1 MIKILLKIINGKQFY
16 KLTQE
21 EKRILRNREYKK
33 VLGSYIMISNTFMV
47 FGLIVVILM
56 LNKIMDVPLDSPV
69 FYLSVGIVI
78 FLVIAS
84 IVMFIQQESM
94 KKGKF
99 EKVKFD
105 LLINL
110 VILVFLTA
118 MTIINI
124 EEAKYLSLYAVGLIT
139 FALLVRVKPSIV
151 LMYFTLIMVAMII
164 YLKASGADMYATS
177 AFYVNIVALNIIIF
191 FVARLLF
198 VEHINSFMQQKK
210 IREQNEE
217 LAKLATKDFLTGF
230 FNRRGFSNRIS
241 EPIQC
246 PAAICLFDL
255 DGLKLINDAFGHEKG
270 DNAIIFTANN
280 IKEVFP
286 ESYCARLGGDEFVVL
301 CENICEKE
309 VAEKVIEFGKR
320 MNKAQK
326 TEINVSASLGYEMIR
341 SQSEV
346 MEAYKKA
353 ENIMYHLKL
362 GARSSRK
369 NRSMEALMTSLYNYT
384 GESERHCH
392 SVGYIA
398 QRILSELGY
407 MRKNEL
413 ESIKIAGQLHDIGK
427 LSIPQSILLKQE
439 RLTDEEWAILKGHS
453 AESYKIACGLIDD
466 TDIVEAILYHHER
479 WDGNGYPYN
488 LKGDAIP
495 LFARIICVADSY
507 DAMTSERCYGRKKS
521 HEEACAELKAHK
533 GTQFDPDVVDAF
545 LRLPPQE
552 LKF

>member
-1 MIKILLKIINGKQFY
+1 MITTLLKLINGKQYY

-21 EKRILRNREYKK
+21 EKRNLRDKEYKK

-47 FGLIVVILM
+47 FGLIMVILM
-56 LNKIMDVPLDSPV
+56 LNQIINVPKDSPM
-69 FYLSVGIVI
+69 FYLSVGVVI

-84 IVMFIQQESM
+84 TVMFIQQESM

-99 EKVKFD
+99 SKVKFD
-105 LLINL
+105 LPINL
-110 VILVFLTA
+110 VILVFLTT
-118 MTIINI
+118 MTLINI

-139 FALLVRVKPSIV
+139 FALLVRVKPSKVI
-151 LMYFTLIMVAMII
+151 MYFSLVLIVII
-164 YLKASGADMYATS
+164 VYLKISGADIYS
-177 AFYVNIVALNIIIF
+177 SSSFYVNVVALNIIIF

-217 LAKLATKDFLTGF
+217 LGKLATKDFLTGF
-230 FNRRGFSNRIS
+230 FNRRGFANRIS
-241 EPIQC
+241 QSIEC

-270 DNAIIFTANN
+270 DNAIIFTANK

-286 ESYCARLGGDEFVVL
+286 NSFCARLGGDEFVVL
-301 CENICEKE
+301 CENICEKD
-309 VAEKVIEFGKR
+309 VTEKVMEFGKK
-320 MNKAQK
+320 MNRAQK
-326 TEINVSASLGYEMIR
+326 TEINVSASLGYEMIH
-341 SQSEV
+341 SQAEV

-392 SVGYIA
+392 SVGYIS
-398 QRILSELGY
+398 QRILAELRYKRKSEL
-407 MRKNEL
+407 EA
-413 ESIKIAGQLHDIGK
+413 IKIAGQLHDIGK
-427 LSIPQSILLKQE
+427 LSIPQAILLKEE
-439 RLTDEEWAILKGHS
+439 RLTDEEWTILKGHS

-466 TDIVEAILYHHER
+466 KDIVEAILYHHER

-495 LFARIICVADSY
+495 LFARILCVADSY
-507 DAMTSERCYGRKKS
+507 DAMTSDRCYSRRKT
-521 HEEACAELKAHK
+521 HEQACDELIACK
-533 GTQFDPDVVDAF
+533 GKQFDPDVVDAF

>member
-1 MIKILLKIINGKQFY
+1 MIATLLNLINGKQYY
-16 KLTQE
+16 KLTRE
-21 EKRILRNREYKK
+21 EKRNLRDEEYKK
-33 VLGSYIMISNTFMV
+33 VLGPYIMISNTFMV
-47 FGLIVVILM
+47 FGLIVVILI
-56 LNKIMDVPLDSPV
+56 LNRIIDVPFGSLM
-69 FYLSVGIVI
+69 FYLCVGVVI

-84 IVMFIQQESM
+84 VVMFIQQESM

-99 EKVKFD
+99 KNVKFD
-105 LLINL
+105 IPINL
-110 VILVFLTA
+110 VILFFLTA
-118 MTIINI
+118 MTLINI

-151 LMYFTLIMVAMII
+151 ILYFVLVLILII
-164 YLKASGADMYATS
+164 SYLNISGADIFAS
-177 AFYVNIVALNIIIF
+177 SSFYINIVALNIIIF

-198 VEHINSFMQQKK
+198 VEHINGFMQQKK

-217 LAKLATKDFLTGF
+217 LGKLATKDFLTGF
-230 FNRRGFSNRIS
+230 YNRRGFASRIS
-241 EPIQC
+241 EPLEC

-255 DGLKLINDAFGHEKG
+255 DGLKLINDALGHEKG
-270 DNAIIFTANN
+270 DQAIIFTANN
-280 IKEVFP
+280 IKEVFAD
-286 ESYCARLGGDEFVVL
+286 SFCARLGGDEFVVL
-301 CENICEKE
+301 CENICEKD
-309 VAEKVIEFGKR
+309 VTEKVMEFGKR

-341 SQSEV
+341 SQADI

-392 SVGYIA
+392 SVGYIS
-398 QRILSELGY
+398 QRILAELRY
-407 MRKNEL
+407 LRKTEL
-413 ESIKIAGQLHDIGK
+413 EAIKIAGQLHDIGK
-427 LSIPQSILLKQE
+427 LSIPQAILQKEE

-466 TDIVEAILYHHER
+466 KDIVEAILYHHER

-495 LFARIICVADSY
+495 LFARILCVADSY
-507 DAMTSERCYGRKKS
+507 DAMTSDRCYSRKKT
-521 HEEACAELKAHK
+521 HEQACGELIANK
-533 GTQFDPDVVDAF
+533 GKQFDPDVVDAF
-545 LRLPPQE
+545 LRLPSEE

>member
-1 MIKILLKIINGKQFY
+1 MITILLKLINGKQYY

-21 EKRILRNREYKK
+21 EKRNLRDEEYKK

-47 FGLIVVILM
+47 FGLIMVILM
-56 LNKIMDVPLDSPV
+56 INKIIDVPPESPML
-69 FYLSVGIVI
+69 YLSVGIVI
-78 FLVIAS
+78 FLVAAS
-84 IVMFIQQESM
+84 VVMFIQQESM
-94 KKGKF
+94 KKGKLS
-99 EKVKFD
+99 KVKFD
-105 LLINL
+105 LPINL
-110 VILVFLTA
+110 VILVFLTS
-118 MTIINI
+118 MTLINI

-139 FALLVRVKPSIV
+139 FALLVRVKPSKVI
-151 LMYFTLIMVAMII
+151 MYFALVLIAII
-164 YLKASGADMYATS
+164 VYLKISGADIYS
-177 AFYVNIVALNIIIF
+177 SSSFYVNVVALNIIIF

-198 VEHINSFMQQKK
+198 VEHINGFMQQKK

-217 LAKLATKDFLTGF
+217 LGKLAIKDFLTGF
-230 FNRRGFSNRIS
+230 FNRRGFAARI
-241 EPIQC
+241 EQPIEC

-270 DNAIIFTANN
+270 DNAILFTAKN
-280 IKEVFP
+280 IKEVFVD
-286 ESYCARLGGDEFVVL
+286 SFCARLGGDEFVVL
-301 CENICEKE
+301 CENICEKY
-309 VAEKVIEFGKR
+309 VAEKVMEFGKR

-392 SVGYIA
+392 SVGYIS
-398 QRILSELGY
+398 QRLLSELGY

-427 LSIPQSILLKQE
+427 LSIPQAILLKEE
-439 RLTDEEWAILKGHS
+439 RLTDEEWTILKGHS

-466 TDIVEAILYHHER
+466 KDIVEAILYHHER

-495 LFARIICVADSY
+495 LFARILCVADSY
-507 DAMTSERCYGRKKS
+507 DAMTSDRCYSRRKT
-521 HEEACAELKAHK
+521 HEQACGELIAHK
-533 GTQFDPDVVDAF
+533 GKQFAPDVVDAF
-545 LRLPPQE
+545 LRLPPHE